1 MKALCWH
8 GKHTVR
14 YETVADPAVEDSR
27 DAIVEVRACS
37 IGGADLHLY
46 DAVIPGLK
54 DGDVLGR
61 ECVGEVV
68 EIGAGVSRRR
78 VGERVVVPFAIA
90 CGECDQCRRGNWSV
104 CETTNP
110 HRALADKVFGH
121 ATGGLLGCGHLAGG
135 YPGGQ
140 AQYVRVPHADVA
152 PATIPDGV
160 DDERALFVGDSLAT
174 GWQAAAQCEIE
185 PGDVVAVWGAG
196 AVGLFAAMS
205 ARLLGAAEVIAIDR
219 VPERLALAQKLGAT
233 PLDFERLG
241 VADTLAERTRGKG
254 PDKCIDA
261 VGLEAQAGEALDAVT
276 DRFRP
281 TVAAGADQPH
291 VLREMIYACR
301 PGGVLS
307 VPGVYGGLVDKLP
320 MGALMHKGLTL
331 RAGQTHVCRWTAG
344 LLEQIADGRLD
355 PSCVITHRAT
365 LEEGPAMYETFGAR
379 RDGCI
384 RPVLRPRH

>member
-1 MKALCWH
+1 
-8 GKHTVR
+8 
-14 YETVADPAVEDSR
+14 
-27 DAIVEVRACS
+27 
-37 IGGADLHLY
+37 
-46 DAVIPGLK
+46 
-54 DGDVLGR
+54 
-61 ECVGEVV
+61 
-68 EIGAGVSRRR
+68 
-78 VGERVVVPFAIA
+78 
-90 CGECDQCRRGNWSV
+90 
-104 CETTNP
+104 
-110 HRALADKVFGH
+110 
-121 ATGGLLGCGHLAGG
+121 
-135 YPGGQ
+135 
-140 AQYVRVPHADVA
+140 
-152 PATIPDGV
+152 
-160 DDERALFVGDSLAT
+160 
-174 GWQAAAQCEIE
+174 AAQCEIE

-344 LLEQIADGRLD
+344 LLERIADGRLD